1 MGSEHISFKNRSK
14 MPVWRRGLFLFLF
27 HNASSS
33 INFFKVPV
41 EKVLELGVRV
51 EL

>member
-1 MGSEHISFKNRSK
+1 